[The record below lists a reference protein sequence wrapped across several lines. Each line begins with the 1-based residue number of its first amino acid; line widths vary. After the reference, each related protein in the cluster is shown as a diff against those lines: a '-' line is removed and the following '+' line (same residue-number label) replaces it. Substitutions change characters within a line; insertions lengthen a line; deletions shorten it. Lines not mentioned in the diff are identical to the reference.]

1 MNILILAAG
10 QGTKFDGSHFDHKV
24 LIPVNGQ
31 PMLVKAIKSLEMD
44 KDENNNFIFLIPSD
58 TDVVSQ
64 LEPKIREAFPTNCR
78 VVVVNDATE
87 GPADTAIKASDY
99 INTDEELLI
108 VNSHQILYW
117 SDAQRN
123 NIFDTLRD
131 FEAGVVTVNSDD
143 PSHCYVN
150 LETGQLVEKEV
161 ASDQALVG
169 LYWWKKGK
177 DFVNSTK
184 LMMQSGLRSNGE
196 YAMGPVY
203 NSFTGFAGYYE
214 IQKDLIRFIRT
225 PEELDAYENPLTY
238 KT

>member
-10 QGTKFDGSHFDHKV
+10 QGTKFDGSHFDHKA

-78 VVVVNDATE
+78 VVVVHEETE

-161 ASDQALVG
+161 VSDQALVG